1 MDKKW
6 THMLFAVAGIIL
18 AWILSKA
25 GEWIWGY
32 FGKPNGMIVGAAAML
47 IAGVVTYVCWRNED
61 LFELANETTAELAKV
76 SWPSRQETFN
86 STVVVIV
93 TTILASLILG
103 VFDISWSYV
112 TRKILEPGS

>member
-1 MDKKW
+1 
-6 THMLFAVAGIIL
+6 MLFAVAGIIL
-18 AWILSKA
+18 AWILEKA

-32 FGKPNGMIVGAAAML
+32 FGKPNSMIVGLAAVVAAT
-47 IAGVVTYVCWRNED
+47 IVTYVCWRNED
-61 LFELANETTAELAKV
+61 LFELANETTSELSKV

-86 STVVVIV
+86 STVVVII

-103 VFDISWSYV
+103 VFDISWSYI